1 MRFLIIL
8 LIPLNFSLL
17 AQLPEFAKASLCEI
31 TNTNFVSQEDSF
43 GTGVVIQD
51 VGGTYLYSNAHV
63 LLGGSLEVKNLLGQ
77 ILKLGEPQMLEDRR
91 DMIRFKVD
99 SKFGFKIGDPPPVGS
114 AIFSYG
120 NAGGL
125 GIQNKNGVF
134 MGIDDNLDLIHTIPI
149 VGGDSGGPIFNQKSE
164 VIGINWGNHAG
175 SCKQKRSKFFKFK
188 MDSKFLGNI

>member
-8 LIPLNFSLL
+8 LIQFNFSLL
-17 AQLPEFAKASLCEI
+17 GQLPEFAKASLCEI
-31 TNTNFVSQEDSF
+31 TTTNFVTQGNGY
-43 GTGVVIQD
+43 GTGVVIQED
-51 VGGTYLYSNAHV
+51 GGTYLYSNAHV
-63 LLGGSLEVKNLLGQ
+63 LLGGSLKVKNLLGET
-77 ILKLGEPQMLEDRR
+77 LKLGDPQMLEDRR

-134 MGIDDNLDLIHTIPI
+134 MGIDDNLDLGTIR
-149 VGGDSGGPIFNQKSE
+149 SSNCNME
-164 VIGINWGNHAG
+164 VICNW
-175 SCKQKRSKFFKFK
+175 KRSNAF
-188 MDSKFLGNI
+188 I